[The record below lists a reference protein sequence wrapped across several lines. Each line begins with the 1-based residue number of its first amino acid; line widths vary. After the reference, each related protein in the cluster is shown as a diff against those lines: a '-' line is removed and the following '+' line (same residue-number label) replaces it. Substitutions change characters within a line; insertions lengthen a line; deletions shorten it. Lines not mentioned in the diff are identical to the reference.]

1 MKGVSTLIKISK
13 IDKHFEKVHALKS
26 VSMCIRRG
34 SIYGLVGTNGSGKT
48 TILKHITGIMQP
60 DSGSITLDGDAVFE
74 NPDVKQRICL
84 VPDELFFYGNYNLN
98 DMCRLYAGMYQS
110 WNAKR
115 FDELVTAFGL
125 DRSKKIIRFSK
136 GMQKQVAFT
145 LAISAMPDVLVLD
158 EPVDGL
164 DPVVRR
170 TVWDLIV
177 NDVAERE
184 MTVIISS
191 HNLKEIEGIC
201 DTVGI
206 LSAGELVLEKDLDDL
221 KSNIHKVQVAF
232 ADPKEELY
240 EKLNILSRSTTGSV
254 DMLIVR
260 NSAQEIEEAFAPYNP
275 LVLDMLPLTL
285 EEIFIYELGGE
296 HSEQGSILF

>member
-1 MKGVSTLIKISK
+1 MSILIKVSK
-13 IDKHFEKVHALKS
+13 ADKHFENIHALKA

-48 TILKHITGIMQP
+48 TILKHITGIMRP
-60 DSGSITLDGDAVFE
+60 DSGSITLDGKPIYE
-74 NPDVKQRICL
+74 NISAKQRICF
-84 VPDELFFYGNYNLN
+84 VPDDLFFFGNYNLK
-98 DMCRLYAGMYQS
+98 DMRRLYAGMYPK
-110 WNAKR
+110 WNNSR
-115 FDELVTAFGL
+115 FEALVNTFGL

-136 GMQKQVAFT
+136 GMQKQAAFT

-164 DPVVRR
+164 DPIVRR
-170 TVWDLIV
+170 TVWDIIV

-206 LSAGELVLEKDLDDL
+206 LSAGELVLEKELDDL
-221 KSNIHKVQVAF
+221 KSNIHKVQAAF
-232 ADPKEELY
+232 AKPQSDPY
-240 EKLNILSRSTTGSV
+240 RALNVLSRTTTGSV

-260 NSAQEIEEAFAPYNP
+260 NSAEEIEEALSPYNP
-275 LVLDMLPLTL
+275 LILDMLPLTL

-296 HSEQGSILF
+296 KNEYSSILL

>member
-1 MKGVSTLIKISK
+1 MIILIKVSK
-13 IDKHFEKVHALKS
+13 VDKHFEKVHALKS

-48 TILKHITGIMQP
+48 TILKHITGIMRA
-60 DSGSITLDGDAVFE
+60 DSGSITLDGNTVYE
-74 NPDVKQRICL
+74 NPAVKQHICF
-84 VPDELFFYGNYNLN
+84 VPDELFFYGNYNLK
-98 DMCRLYAGMYQS
+98 DMRRLYAGMYQS
-110 WNAKR
+110 WNSKR
-115 FDELVTAFGL
+115 FDSLVNAFGL
-125 DRSKKIIRFSK
+125 DCSKKITRFSK
-136 GMQKQVAFT
+136 GMQKQAAFT

-164 DPVVRR
+164 DPIVRR
-170 TVWDLIV
+170 TVWDIIV
-177 NDVAERE
+177 NDVAEKE

-206 LSAGELVLEKDLDDL
+206 LSEGELVLEKDLDDL

-232 ADPKEELY
+232 ANQNEEAY
-240 EKLNILSRSTTGSV
+240 GRLNILSRSTTGSV
-254 DMLIVR
+254 NMLIAR
-260 NSAQEIEEAFAPYNP
+260 NSAEEIEEALMPYNP

-296 HSEQGSILF
+296 NNEQDKILF

>member
-1 MKGVSTLIKISK
+1 MSILIKVSK
-13 IDKHFEKVHALKS
+13 IDKHFENVHALKA

-48 TILKHITGIMQP
+48 TILKHITGIIRP
-60 DSGSITLDGDAVFE
+60 DSGSITLDGRAIYE
-74 NPDVKQRICL
+74 NTAAKQRICF
-84 VPDELFFYGNYNLN
+84 VPDDLFFFGNYNLN
-98 DMCRLYAGMYQS
+98 DMRRLYAGMYQK
-110 WNAKR
+110 WNGQR
-115 FDELVTAFGL
+115 FDALVNAFGL

-136 GMQKQVAFT
+136 GMQKQAAFT
-145 LAISAMPDVLVLD
+145 LAISAMPDALILD

-164 DPVVRR
+164 DPIVRR
-170 TVWDLIV
+170 TVWDIIV

-184 MTVIISS
+184 MTVLISS

-206 LSAGELVLEKDLDDL
+206 LSAGELVLERELDDL

-232 ADPKEELY
+232 AKPQPDVY
-240 EKLNILSRSTTGSV
+240 SALNILSRNTSGSV

-260 NSAQEIEEAFAPYNP
+260 NSAEDIEDALNPYSP
-275 LVLDMLPLTL
+275 LILDMLPLTL

-296 HSEQGSILF
+296 KNEYSSILL